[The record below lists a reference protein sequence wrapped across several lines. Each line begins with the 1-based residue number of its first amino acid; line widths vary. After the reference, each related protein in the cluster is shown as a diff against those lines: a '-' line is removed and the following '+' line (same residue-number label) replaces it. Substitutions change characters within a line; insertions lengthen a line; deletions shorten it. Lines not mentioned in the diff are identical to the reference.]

1 MGTLPAEAVRP
12 ASSQRGA
19 GAPRAALLAAFL
31 ALAAGPAAAEEVPPG
46 ATPPD
51 APLGELTVTTPQPR
65 YVAPTLRDRIG
76 RIWAPVYV
84 NGQGPYRLVL
94 DTGASR
100 SAVVPRV
107 AEALG
112 LPPAGDGRVRLKGVT
127 GSAEVPI
134 VQAEQVEI
142 GDLFAEDQ
150 KLLVVAD
157 AFGGADGVLATR
169 LLGAR
174 RRIHVEFR
182 KDRIDIAYSPRRRP
196 TRGFATIPIRLLEG
210 HVPWIA
216 VKVGSVRARA
226 IIDTGAQ
233 QTTANLALR
242 AALERRRTGLT
253 EWEEGIVG
261 VTGDVQEGI
270 SAAAPPIDLGGVTI
284 RGARL
289 TYADLYIFEEWGLLD
304 EPTVMLG
311 MDVWGVLDTMIID
324 YRRRE
329 LQVRMVPAGT

>member
-1 MGTLPAEAVRP
+1 MPQGHENRC
-12 ASSQRGA
+12 R
-19 GAPRAALLAAFL
+19 APLLLAALLL
-31 ALAAGPAAAEEVPPG
+31 APAAGRAQTVPPDPG
-46 ATPPD
+46 IP
-51 APLGELTVTTPQPR
+51 EVTVTTPQPR

-84 NGQGPYRLVL
+84 NGRGPYRLVL

-100 SAVVPRV
+100 SAVVTRV
-107 AEALG
+107 AEELG
-112 LPPAGDGRVRLKGVT
+112 LPPAGDGLVRLKGVT
-127 GSAEVPI
+127 GSAEVPA
-134 VQAEQVEI
+134 VQAAQLEI
-142 GDLFAEDQ
+142 GDLLALDQ
-150 KLLVVAD
+150 KLLVVED

-169 LLGAR
+169 LLGAD

-182 KDRIDIAYSPRRRP
+182 KDRIDIAYSPKRRP

-210 HVPWIA
+210 HVPYID
-216 VKVGSVRARA
+216 VRVGTVRAKA

-242 AALERRRTGLT
+242 EALARRRNRLT
-253 EWEEGIVG
+253 EVPEGIVG

-270 SAAAPPIDLGGVTI
+270 NAGTPPIELGGVSI
-284 RGARL
+284 RGARM
-289 TYADLYIFEEWGLLD
+289 TFADLYIFEEWDLLD
-304 EPTVMLG
+304 DPTIMLG

-329 LQVRMVPAGT
+329 LQVRLLRESVAAVPGLP